1 MTELLVA
8 GKIHSSGVQKYLGC
22 KQSFLVFLLFFSSYD
37 DPSILKKKK
46 KNVYRALGMNK
57 SPY

>member
-46 KNVYRALGMNK
+46 KKCV
-57 SPY
+57 